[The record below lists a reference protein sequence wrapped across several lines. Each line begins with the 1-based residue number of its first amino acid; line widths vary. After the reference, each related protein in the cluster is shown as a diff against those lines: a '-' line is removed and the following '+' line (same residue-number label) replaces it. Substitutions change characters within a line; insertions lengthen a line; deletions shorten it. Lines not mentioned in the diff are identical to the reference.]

1 MLVNII
7 DVLRTNEKL
16 VFSAG
21 ANPALGNAGAET
33 ASVLAPRTVPSGD
46 ELADPPPRPLVAP
59 LLLPP
64 LLLSPL
70 PPPLLPPETVP
81 LMSPTV
87 GELAVASE
95 LSVPV
100 TSEAL
105 AKDTPTKAKAS
116 SSAGT

>member
-1 MLVNII
+1 MLANII
-7 DVLRTNEKL
+7 DIVRTAEKL

-21 ANPALGNAGAET
+21 AKPALGNAGAET
-33 ASVLAPRTVPSGD
+33 ASALTPSTAPSGD
-46 ELADPPPRPLVAP
+46 ESADPPLTPLVAP
-59 LLLPP
+59 PLLP
-64 LLLSPL
+64 LLL